1 MRREKNSEAPNRVES
16 GLKDRIRMLVCTD
29 NAVSKGVKVNMLSS
43 NLRLDCVEVIVLSE
57 RERKRIAPHQHLS
70 DFIAMVL
77 LLARN
82 A

>member
-43 NLRLDCVEVIVLSE
+43 NLRLDCVESH
-57 RERKRIAPHQHLS
+57 RPKR
-70 DFIAMVL
+70 
-77 LLARN
+77 AR
-82 A
+82 AQKDRSASASL